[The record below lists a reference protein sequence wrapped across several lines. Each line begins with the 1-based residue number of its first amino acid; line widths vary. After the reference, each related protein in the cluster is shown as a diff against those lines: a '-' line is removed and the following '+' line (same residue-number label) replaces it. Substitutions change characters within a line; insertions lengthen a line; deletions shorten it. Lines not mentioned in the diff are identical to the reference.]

1 MIITSRSDD
10 KVIRA
15 AGSFIYLLHAKNMI
29 KELKKF
35 FLNVGEM
42 SRFAGRYFKEALLPP
57 YEIQELLKQCYFIGN
72 KSFTLVATTGFIMGI
87 VITLQTRPTLV
98 EFGAVS
104 WMPSMIGIAIVRE
117 IGPVITA
124 LICAGKIGSG
134 IGAELASMKVTEQID
149 AMEVSGTNPFKYLVI
164 TRVTATTLMVPTLV
178 IISDIISLGGS
189 ALVEYAKGGVTF
201 QLYFSRVF
209 EYLNFG
215 DLLPSIIKS
224 FFFGFAIGI
233 VGCYKGYTSTKGTE
247 GVGLTANQSVVISS
261 MLVFIIDFIAVLV
274 SDIFY
279 EL

>member
-1 MIITSRSDD
+1 MTST
-10 KVIRA
+10 
-15 AGSFIYLLHAKNMI
+15 
-29 KELKKF
+29 LKKF
-35 FLNVGEM
+35 FLHAGEM
-42 SRFAGRYFKEALLPP
+42 SEFAGRYFRESLFPP
-57 YEIQELLKQCYFIGN
+57 YEFKELLKQCYFIGN
-72 KSFTLVATTGFIMGI
+72 KSFMLVATTGFIMGI
-87 VITLQTRPTLV
+87 VITLQTRPTLI

-104 WMPSMIGIAIVRE
+104 WMPSMVGISIVRE

-164 TRVTATTLMVPTLV
+164 TRVSATTIMVPILV
-178 IISDIISLGGS
+178 ILSDIISLTGS

-201 QLYFSRVF
+201 ELYFSKVF
-209 EYLNFG
+209 EFLNFG
-215 DLLPSIIKS
+215 DLIPSIVKS

-247 GVGLTANQSVVISS
+247 GVGITANQAVVVSS
-261 MLVFIIDFIAVLV
+261 MLVFILDFIAVLV